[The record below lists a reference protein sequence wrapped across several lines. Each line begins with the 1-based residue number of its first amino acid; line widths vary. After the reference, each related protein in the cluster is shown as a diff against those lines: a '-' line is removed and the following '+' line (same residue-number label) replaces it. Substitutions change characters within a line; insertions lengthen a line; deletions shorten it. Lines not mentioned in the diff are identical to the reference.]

1 MLDAWW
7 SMVVNYDGRQF
18 KEYFGYDTV
27 FAISY
32 F

>member
-7 SMVVNYDGRQF
+7 SRVVNYDGRQF
-18 KEYFGYDTV
+18 KEYVGYDTIL
-27 FAISY
+27 AISS